1 MKKYRKEIDE
11 IERGHL
17 KGDDDEEQDNEESNS
32 DDDDDFSAHIINKKG
47 MFGRL
52 TGMNSS
58 QKRANSVAFSYSAG
72 CDPKRVGRWRVELS
86 SLRASPAPQ
95 DQNLFAVDQPVVRG
109 GGALQHR
116 PPASQDEGPAAA
128 ESLTEVAGKM
138 EV

>member
-1 MKKYRKEIDE
+1 
-11 IERGHL
+11 
-17 KGDDDEEQDNEESNS
+17 
-32 DDDDDFSAHIINKKG
+32 

-52 TGMNSS
+52 TGLNSS
-58 QKRANSVAFSYSAG
+58 QKRANTVAFSYSAG
-72 CDPKRVGRWRVELS
+72 CDPQRVGRWRVKLP

-95 DQNLFAVDQPVVRG
+95 DQNLFAVDEPVVGR

-116 PPASQDEGPAAA
+116 PPASQDEGTCPLSVGGVGVYDVFAAGPTAA